1 MGAVHN
7 MTYAQ
12 EEKWDI
18 SQNTKNL
25 IKNGKKSIDNTFVS
39 AFSPKAVATAPVVAE
54 T

>member
-25 IKNGKKSIDNTFVS
+25 IKNGIKASSIPLLVRS
-39 AFSPKAVATAPVVAE
+39 VLKLLQQHLW
-54 T
+54 